1 MFILKLVY
9 VIDVPGLCLQLGSV
23 VWLKPIQ
30 KLGISPLTSGVYSSI
45 FMKSYDHKLECEYFH
60 WFEGKWFFRLYRILS
75 KKKFEEAVM
84 FAKMYH
90 LEINVCFKFVLYLCA
105 LWNDTSD
112 YLCST
117 CSSIWIF
124 MYNLDRGVSVRSI
137 FHQYLAHNMR
147 VQFTWFSVITIRYW
161 WIDNSKTCCF
171 TIVDGVHAHLYMYF
185 CYQFISD
192 VDVLTI

>member
-1 MFILKLVY
+1 
-9 VIDVPGLCLQLGSV
+9 
-23 VWLKPIQ
+23 
-30 KLGISPLTSGVYSSI
+30 
-45 FMKSYDHKLECEYFH
+45 
-60 WFEGKWFFRLYRILS
+60 
-75 KKKFEEAVM
+75 M

-124 MYNLDRGVSVRSI
+124 MYNLDRGVSVRWI

-147 VQFTWFSVITIRYW
+147 VQFTWFSVTTIRYW
-161 WIDNSKTCCF
+161 WIDNSNTCYF
-171 TIVDGVHAHLYMYF
+171 TIVDGVHVFLLSIYIRCWCNDDLKTLFYDF
-185 CYQFISD
+185 RWCTKLRWTTSWSSCLPGTWRNT
-192 VDVLTI
+192 LTVMSARW